1 MAYKAIW
8 RTKQY
13 SIQNNMTYKATW
25 NTKQIIFKSGWSV
38 CMIAALIFKTMFCLF
53 WVQILHLLMN
63 EDISVVIKYTL
74 YIAHSPFECPYCE
87 ISFLLKLAKCH
98 ALFLSFLLSSFF
110 FSLSEKLKCPI
121 VLNWIFLLSYTN
133 LKVGRETVFVICI
146 LLVSI
151 EINPSVCPWF
161 AVILKHAPDTILP
174 VFDFSLCFY
183 FTT

>member
-38 CMIAALIFKTMFCLF
+38 RMIAALIFKTMFCLF

-110 FSLSEKLKCPI
+110 LSLRKTEMSNCFKLNLSVVVHKLK
-121 VLNWIFLLSYTN
+121 
-133 LKVGRETVFVICI
+133 GRTRNCFCNMHIACI
-146 LLVSI
+146 DW
-151 EINPSVCPWF
+151 N
-161 AVILKHAPDTILP
+161 
-174 VFDFSLCFY
+174 
-183 FTT
+183 